1 MQTEDIVCSVCK
13 ITNGETKTLDK
24 IFSVIGYSVREGGTG
39 ITCGYEVDLSALAY
53 YESKAGKIE
62 FGIIIVNASDAVKNG
77 IVNEEYALISG
88 IRGLQV
94 EMTGRIYRTFNVNIT
109 GFSTSLKSL
118 DLIITA
124 YVIADSDGDGV
135 TEISFIQHT
144 MSDKDN
150 APVTAGGYTLN
161 TISVNRALGIA
172 LPPQQS
178 SNISDDE

>member
-1 MQTEDIVCSVCK
+1 
-13 ITNGETKTLDK
+13 
-24 IFSVIGYSVREGGTG
+24 
-39 ITCGYEVDLSALAY
+39 
-53 YESKAGKIE
+53 
-62 FGIIIVNASDAVKNG
+62 
-77 IVNEEYALISG
+77 
-88 IRGLQV
+88 
-94 EMTGRIYRTFNVNIT
+94 MTGRIYRTFNVNIT
-109 GFSTSLKSL
+109 GFSNDEALKSL

-124 YVIADSDGDGV
+124 YVVADADGDGV